1 MRLAVRATHDLFVV
15 TVSRNND
22 LILHT
27 VVTHRWDPRPCA
39 ACNDTGRTPACLT
52 MASHWSEYQSG
63 PIGQQVSSTATI
75 ASGFTATSPNDSTRL
90 SRHARNRRIL
100 TTDQKVRGSNPF
112 GRAHFPGSDTLS
124 PRRPRISRG

>member
-90 SRHARNRRIL
+90 LRHARNRRI
-100 TTDQKVRGSNPF
+100 RSSGIGSF
-112 GRAHFPGSDTLS
+112 
-124 PRRPRISRG
+124 RRPRSVFGCVTFLELQNL